1 MGASGGVHH
10 HALGHRLVGPRQRR
24 VPPLRRGRSAALD
37 QRAARGHAP
46 EEADIR
52 NSLVGAALG
61 GIAITRY
68 IWRSE
73 PIASMSREMVVA
85 LHGPV
90 VQGFLTGP
98 LPDLPAADAAKPAA

>member
-1 MGASGGVHH
+1 VGSAIMRWVTVSSDHDSGAYRRFAEAAPQHWTT
-10 HALGHRLVGPRQRR
+10 ALPEGTP
-24 VPPLRRGRSAALD
+24 A
-37 QRAARGHAP
+37 
-46 EEADIR
+46 EEAAIR

-73 PIASMSREMVVA
+73 PIASMSRETVVA

-98 LPDLPAADAAKPAA
+98 LPDALVPVVATQPAA

>member
-1 MGASGGVHH
+1 MGAPGGLDD
-10 HALGHRLVGPRQRR
+10 HALGHRHLGPRQHRLQA
-24 VPPLRRGRSAALD
+24 LRRGGPAALD
-37 QRAARGHAP
+37 GRAAGGHPAA
-46 EEADIR
+46 EADIR

-68 IWRSE
+68 IWRME
-73 PIASMSREMVVA
+73 PIASMSRETVVA

-98 LPDLPAADAAKPAA
+98 LPEIPAVPAAPAA

>member
-1 MGASGGVHH
+1 MGA
-10 HALGHRLVGPRQRR
+10 L
-24 VPPLRRGRSAALD
+24 
-37 QRAARGHAP
+37 P
-46 EEADIR
+46 EEVPAEEAGIR

-68 IWRSE
+68 IWRME
-73 PIASMSREMVVA
+73 PIASMSRETVVA

-98 LPDLPAADAAKPAA
+98 SLPSRPWRRCPPPDRDPSIVTARSMRLSSGR